1 MVPEVG
7 GQGEAKSGDIER
19 SLDLLWSAGGRTGR
33 GPQPKLSVAK
43 IVDAAIGIADVEGL
57 EALSMQRLAGEFG
70 YSTMSLYRY
79 VPGKVQL
86 VDIMADVACGPAPDM
101 SEVDG
106 GWRVKVE
113 LWVDELWKVYQA
125 HDWLVRVQIKNPP
138 IGPNQ
143 LAWFESLLSSIATI
157 GLSRDDMAALAMFV
171 SSAVRDLARFTRD
184 LVPMGLGY
192 AQVLENILETDRFPT
207 VAALVTQAPEPDA
220 GGAPDESGPEPS
232 ESGEDAVRPVA
243 QFGVARLLDGIEVY
257 VAGKTTGAQG

>member
-1 MVPEVG
+1 MSEEVR
-7 GQGEAKSGDIER
+7 QGDAKPGDIER
-19 SLDLLWSAGGRTGR
+19 SLDLLWSVGGRTGR

-43 IVDAAIGIADVEGL
+43 IVDAAIRIADAEGL
-57 EALSMQRLAGEFG
+57 DALSMQRLAGEFG

-101 SEVDG
+101 SQVAG
-106 GWRVKVE
+106 GWRAEVE

-143 LAWFESLLSSIATI
+143 LAWFEALLSGVSSI

-192 AQVLENILETDRFPT
+192 AQVLENILETDRFPM
-207 VAALVTQAPEPDA
+207 VAALVTQSGEPPVGGDSDA
-220 GGAPDESGPEPS
+220 SQSDPS
-232 ESGEDAVRPVA
+232 ESGEGAVRPVVH
-243 QFGVARLLDGIEVY
+243 FGVQRLLDGIEVY
-257 VAGKTTGAQG
+257 VAGKAAQM